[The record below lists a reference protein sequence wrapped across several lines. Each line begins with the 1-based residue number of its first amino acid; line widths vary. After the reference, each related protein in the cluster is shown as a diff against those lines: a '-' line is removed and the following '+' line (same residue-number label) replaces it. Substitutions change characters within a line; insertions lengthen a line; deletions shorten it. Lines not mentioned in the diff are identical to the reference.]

1 MKQKRKGW
9 VLAEKR
15 LLIFCLIVVMTAAPV
30 VSPFLTVEAAT
41 IENPWDGVT
50 LTKPEIDQDG
60 TYLIRT
66 GAELAWF
73 AAEVNGGRGE
83 INARL
88 ENYIYLNSYNTSYLW
103 TPIGATLENPYRG
116 TFDGNGKKIAYMR
129 TEINTDDPEYRY
141 AGLFGV
147 VDGGSIRNVT
157 ITGKLFQNYGNY
169 GGEGGYEELY
179 VGSGAIAGYLKNG
192 QISGCDSYVRTTM
205 DTGGEALYRNSGGI
219 VGICSGMVINC
230 TNYGKLS
237 TNILMAQNHVGG
249 IAGLVYGINAQVV
262 NCCNEATVIGYFCVG
277 GIAGAVKSGGSIE
290 ACANYGTVKGNSIFG
305 GIAGRI
311 STSGVYSN
319 GNAKQSMIRNVYNLG
334 TIGSWGTTA
343 VLNEAGGIVGEM
355 GYENWK
361 QEYLPPMPVIEQA
374 YSIDNWKDR
383 GVSDSRSGAVIGY
396 ALSGAYG
403 TVYGKEGSGMQV
415 VGATHKD
422 KRITIL
428 GEARMLTGEEC
439 KSAAMI
445 TKLGSAFTMSGKHD
459 TLNDGYPKLVWQ
471 GLPSEL
477 LEKIGTAQ
485 CELNGWLTEAK
496 QRKYGKN
503 YANIESIVKTY
514 SEKINSITTEEALD
528 SCMAAARKELD
539 AVKPGLDAD
548 NELIKAIDNG
558 IIALEEYEKKLLSEH
573 PDLTDNE
580 KTEMAQLL
588 SEWTKTL
595 ERTETIDKIRLVI
608 RDAKDAMDVR
618 VASYEENKRIEE
630 IRETLMEE
638 VRSYRSEETFD
649 TLWAF
654 QISQVKEKALAE
666 MEKASTVEVLK
677 KLTEQAKTDVD
688 AVISK
693 IPEEGAW
700 DGETRTEPSV
710 NDDGVY
716 QITRGSE
723 LAWFAEQ
730 VNTSEGTYTGSA
742 ELCTDISLGFANWVS
757 IGKDPDHVF
766 GGSFY
771 GNGYMIR
778 GLSIGDAD
786 EYVGLFGIVSGAGQR
801 IEDLTVSG
809 SIQVSVKT
817 FHAGGIAAYAKDGY
831 TLSGCHNKTSV
842 KVEEIRNLDGGVGG
856 VVGRAS
862 GVTLRECSNE
872 ASVSV
877 PTASKG
883 GITYYAGGLVGRA
896 DPGTVVTDSFNSGT
910 VWCKEAAGG
919 LVGAV
924 RSGGVT
930 IVSSYNAG
938 DITGKTASGG
948 LLGASY
954 ESGNTISWCYSSG
967 TVNLNDSGR
976 ASGALFG
983 QIKSSEEGV
992 LYALKRTDSL
1002 QLALAGVSG
1011 DYSATGR
1018 FLSDNELKSDD
1029 IRNALNG
1036 GGDSF
1041 IRDYLE
1047 IQGGYPIL
1055 KWQMT
1060 LEDMRTG
1067 AIREIQNYVKEEDYD
1082 TEHWSQVT
1090 ALIQNGTERI
1100 LQAEDMPGIAAVLTE
1115 VKEAIRA
1122 VETRAETN
1130 LRKLQEAQDQAVEIL
1145 ENYVDLTVYREE
1157 EQDQITSLVRD
1168 AKQRIL
1174 LAETVEEVQKQ
1185 LDETRS
1191 RIDRIPNAWQYE
1203 NEMNAQAAAQVDAY
1217 ILNIGDVIFTPYVK
1231 LSIDIARLA
1240 YDGLTEKQKSMVTVY
1255 QTLLDAEAEWSRL
1268 EELHAVTAEDLELA
1282 EEVEKLIDAIGTVT
1296 EDSREAIEK
1305 ARYAYDSLTEKQQ
1318 IIVENARTLSE
1329 AELTYNHL
1337 LADPVEQLIASIGTV
1352 TLEKKDLID
1361 QARDAYDALT
1371 EEQKALVKDYQV
1383 LKDAV
1388 TTYWNL
1394 VAAQTAVDLIDQIGE
1409 VTLESGPKIRA
1420 AIEAYNSLTGE
1431 QQELVKNYDVLEH
1444 AAAAFDSLQA
1454 IDNVVRLIDAIGAVS
1469 SKSGEQ
1475 ITAARAAYEA
1485 LAWEQQK
1492 QVGNYS
1498 VLQNAEHAY
1507 EALVNPP
1514 AIPEPGTG
1522 QENQQEQPVQ
1532 SSWNGG
1538 QPGSVPVSAS
1548 GNGQE
1553 RAEAASVSESG
1564 TVPETEAERELHQED
1579 GYDGAS
1585 ETEEAIPDWLKEE
1598 LERNGITENGD
1609 PTKPV
1614 VPGDKRKVLLVIL
1627 GIVFAAC
1634 GLLTGAFGTAIH
1646 LSSVKR
1652 KKKKLYY

>member
-1 MKQKRKGW
+1 MKQRKKGW
-9 VLAEKR
+9 ILAEKR
-15 LLIFCLIVVMTAAPV
+15 LLVFLLVFVMTAVPV
-30 VSPFLTVEAAT
+30 ISPFLTAEAAT

-50 LTKPEIDQDG
+50 LTKPEIDRDG

-88 ENYIYLNSYNTSYLW
+88 ENYIYLNSYNTSYRW

-129 TEINTDDPEYRY
+129 TDINMDSPEYRY

-147 VDGGSIRNVT
+147 VDGGSIKDVT
-157 ITGKLFQNYGNY
+157 VTGKLFQNYGNY
-169 GGEGGYEELY
+169 EKEGGYDELY

-205 DTGGEALYRNSGGI
+205 DEGGEALYRNSGGI
-219 VGICSGMVINC
+219 VGICSGLVINC

-237 TNILMAQNHVGG
+237 TNILVAQNHVGG
-249 IAGLVYGINAQVV
+249 IAGLVYGINAQVI
-262 NCCNEATVIGYFCVG
+262 NCCNEATVLGYFCVG
-277 GIAGAVKSGGSIE
+277 GIAGAVKSGGTIE
-290 ACANYGTVKGNSIFG
+290 SCANYGTIKGNSIYG

-319 GNAKQSMIRNVYNLG
+319 GTAKQSSIRNVYNVG
-334 TIGSWGTTA
+334 TMGSWGTST
-343 VLNEAGGIVGEM
+343 VFNEAGGIVGEM

-361 QEYLPPMPVIEQA
+361 QEYLPPMPVVEQA
-374 YSIDNWKDR
+374 YSIDNWEER
-383 GVSDSRSGAVIGY
+383 GISDNRSGAVIGY

-403 TVYGKEGSGMQV
+403 TVYGKEGARMQV

-422 KRITIL
+422 KRISIL
-428 GEARMLTGEEC
+428 GEARMLSETEL

-459 TLNDGYPKLVWQ
+459 TRNDGYPKLVWQ

-477 LEKIGTAQ
+477 LEKISAAQ
-485 CELNGWLTEAK
+485 CELNSWLTEAK

-514 SEKINSITTEEALD
+514 SEKVNSVTTEEALD
-528 SCMAAARKELD
+528 SCMAEARKKLD

-580 KTEMAQLL
+580 KTEMDQLL
-588 SEWTKTL
+588 AEWTKTL
-595 ERTETIDKIRLVI
+595 ERTETIDKVRLAI
-608 RDAKDAMDVR
+608 RDAKDAMDAR
-618 VASYEENKRIEE
+618 VASYEENRRIEE
-630 IRETLMEE
+630 IRGTLMEE
-638 VRSYRSEETFD
+638 VRNYRADEVFD

-654 QISQVKEKALAE
+654 QISQAREKALAE
-666 MEKASTVEVLK
+666 MEKAETVELLK
-677 KLTEQAKTDVD
+677 KLVEQAKTDID
-688 AVISK
+688 AVISRV
-693 IPEEGAW
+693 PEEGAW
-700 DGETRTEPSV
+700 DGETLTEPVV
-710 NDDGVY
+710 NDAGVY

-723 LAWFAEQ
+723 LAWFAAL
-730 VNTSEGTYTGSA
+730 VNNTNGTYTGQA
-742 ELCTDISLGFANWVS
+742 ELCNDISLGFANWTP
-757 IGKDPDHVF
+757 IGKDDDHVF
-766 GGSFY
+766 GGSFN

-786 EYVGLFGIVSGAGQR
+786 DYVGLFGVVAGAGQK
-801 IEDLTVSG
+801 IENLTVSG
-809 SIQVSVKT
+809 SIQASVKT
-817 FHAGGIAAYAKDGY
+817 AHAGGIAAAASDGY
-831 TLSGCHNKTSV
+831 AFVGCHNKTSV

-856 VVGRAS
+856 IVGRAAD
-862 GVTLRECSNE
+862 VTIRECSNE
-872 ASVSV
+872 ASISV

-896 DPGTVVTDSFNSGT
+896 DPGTVVTESFNSGT
-910 VWCKEAAGG
+910 VWCKEIAGG
-919 LVGAV
+919 LVGAI
-924 RSGGVT
+924 RTGSVT
-930 IVSSYNAG
+930 IVSSYNTG

-948 LLGASY
+948 LLGAGY
-954 ESGNTISWCYSSG
+954 ESGNTISWCYSRG

-983 QIKSSEEGV
+983 QIKSSEDGV

-1018 FLSDNELKSDD
+1018 FLSDSELKSDD

-1047 IQGGYPIL
+1047 IQDGYPIL

-1060 LEDMRTG
+1060 LEDMRAG
-1067 AIREIQNYVKEEDYD
+1067 AIRELQNYVKEEDYD
-1082 TEHWSQVT
+1082 SEHWSQVM
-1090 ALIQNGTERI
+1090 ALVESGTGRI
-1100 LQAEDMPGIAAVLTE
+1100 RQAEDMPGIAAILTE
-1115 VKEAIRA
+1115 SKEAILGI
-1122 VETRAETN
+1122 ETKAETYQ
-1130 LRKLQEAQDQAVEIL
+1130 RKLQEAQDQAVKIL
-1145 ENYVDLTVYREE
+1145 ENYVDLTVYREQ
-1157 EQDQITSLVRD
+1157 EQDQITSLIND

-1174 LAETVEEVQKQ
+1174 LADTIEEVQKQ
-1185 LDETRS
+1185 LDDTRQ

-1240 YDGLTEKQKSMVTVY
+1240 YDSLTEKQKGMVTVY
-1255 QTLLDAEAEWSRL
+1255 QTLLDAEAEWARL
-1268 EELHAVTAEDLELA
+1268 EELHQVTSEDLELA
-1282 EEVEKLIDAIGTVT
+1282 AEVEKLIDAIGTVT
-1296 EDSREAIEK
+1296 ENSKDSIEK
-1305 ARYAYDSLTEKQQ
+1305 ARYGYDALTEKQQ
-1318 IIVENARTLSE
+1318 IIVKNAQTLFD
-1329 AELTYNHL
+1329 AEMAYDQLI
-1337 LADPVEQLIASIGTV
+1337 ADPVEQLIASIGTV

-1361 QARDAYDALT
+1361 QARTAYDALT
-1371 EEQKALVKDYQV
+1371 DAQKALVKDYPV
-1383 LKDAV
+1383 LEAAI
-1388 TTYWNL
+1388 TMYRNL
-1394 VAAQTAVDLIDQIGE
+1394 LAAQTAVDLIDQIGE

-1431 QQELVKNYDVLEH
+1431 QQELVKNYDVLEN
-1444 AAAAFDSLQA
+1444 AATVFDSLQA
-1454 IDNVVRLIDAIGAVS
+1454 IGKVERLIDAIGAVS
-1469 SKSGEQ
+1469 SSSGGQ
-1475 ITAARAAYEA
+1475 IKAARDAYEA
-1485 LAWEQQK
+1485 LTWEQQK

-1507 EALVNPP
+1507 EALQNPP
-1514 AIPEPGTG
+1514 VIPEPKKETEPEQPGQGTG
-1522 QENQQEQPVQ
+1522 GAQVISAGGSDNPDGSADTAGNEN
-1532 SSWNGG
+1532 
-1538 QPGSVPVSAS
+1538 
-1548 GNGQE
+1548 
-1553 RAEAASVSESG
+1553 AAIL
-1564 TVPETEAERELHQED
+1564 PETEAERELHQED
-1579 GYDGAS
+1579 GYDGAA

-1598 LERNGITENGD
+1598 LERNGITEDGE
-1609 PTKPV
+1609 PAEAAVAK
-1614 VPGDKRKVLLVIL
+1614 DKRKALLVIL
-1627 GIVFAAC
+1627 GIVFVSC

-1646 LSSVKR
+1646 ISSAKR
-1652 KKKKLYY
+1652 KNKKLYY